1 MGLADRHYHRE
12 PGRFDPGG
20 SSYGGGGSGI
30 LNWRLWSVTTWLIVL
45 CTSIFVLDTF
55 LPRVPVVMQTRVEAD
70 LPKSVIADA
79 EPGSRETWRVT
90 EDRFG
95 NPLEGVR
102 PLLRTGPDGV
112 TREVGVQQ
120 LRWMPVL
127 QAHLHYSTQKGFFQL
142 EFWRILGFQFLH
154 THDTI
159 LHLLFNMMGLFF
171 FGPLV
176 ERELGS
182 KRYLAFYLLCG
193 IAGALFYT
201 VLNVGG
207 IVLQQVTGQA
217 EPVTFLLFSDM
228 ATPLIGASAGVFG
241 VLIAGAR
248 LAPNATVHLFML
260 IPVRFGTLAWV
271 LIGLEVFMLLTGA
284 RNAGG
289 HAAHLGGAAAGFY
302 FIRNPHHLHDF
313 FDILGRVDPTSRG
326 TGRRSGRG
334 GEGVATRARRGLGR
348 LAGSAPPD
356 PAEVDRILDKV
367 FNEGISSLSEKERRV
382 LEAARRAGDRQ
393 AG

>member
-1 MGLADRHYHRE
+1 MGLADRHYHRDDA
-12 PGRFDPGG
+12 GFDR
-20 SSYGGGGSGI
+20 GSGPM
-30 LNWRLWSVTTWLIVL
+30 NWRLWSVTTWLIVI
-45 CTSIFVLDTF
+45 CTAVFVLDTF
-55 LPRVPVVMQTRVEAD
+55 LPQRPVVMQTRINESFAPEVVREARPD
-70 LPKSVIADA
+70 QAVVMQ
-79 EPGSRETWRVT
+79 R
-90 EDRFG
+90 DRHG
-95 NPLEGVR
+95 RPATGQR
-102 PLLRTGPDGV
+102 PLVRRGPDGQPQV
-112 TREVGVQQ
+112 VGVQE
-120 LRWMPVL
+120 LRWMPFL
-127 QAHLHYSTQKGFFQL
+127 QAHLHFSTLKGFFQV
-142 EFWRILGFQFLH
+142 EFWRLLGFQFLH

-159 LHLLFNMMGLFF
+159 MHLLFNMMGLFF

-201 VLNVGG
+201 LLNVGG
-207 IVLQQVTGQA
+207 IAVQMITGDPR
-217 EPVTFLLFSDM
+217 PVTFLLFSDIS
-228 ATPLIGASAGVFG
+228 TPLIGASAGVFG

-271 LIGLEVFMLLTGA
+271 LIGIEVFMLLTGA

-313 FDILGRVDPTSRG
+313 FDILGRMDPSSRSRR
-326 TGRRSGRG
+326 GRPREG
-334 GEGVATRARRGLGR
+334 GGSISRARQGLGR
-348 LAGSAPPD
+348 LAGQAPPD
-356 PAEVDRILDKV
+356 PAEVDRILEKV
-367 FNEGISSLSEKERRV
+367 FNEGLGSLTARERKA
-382 LEAARRAGDRQ
+382 LEAARRAGDDR

>member
-20 SSYGGGGSGI
+20 SSYGGGGSGV
-30 LNWRLWSVTTWLIVL
+30 LNWRLWSVTTWLIVI

-55 LPRVPVVMQTRVEAD
+55 LPRSMVVMSTAKD
-70 LPKSVIADA
+70 PSVSSAVFDEA
-79 EPGSRETWRVT
+79 EPGPPETWTVQP
-90 EDRFG
+90 DRFG
-95 NPLEGVR
+95 NPAAGTR
-102 PLLRTGPDGV
+102 PLIRTGPDGQPQP
-112 TREVGVQQ
+112 VGVQQ
-120 LRWMPVL
+120 LRWMPFL

-154 THDTI
+154 THETI

-207 IVLQQVTGQA
+207 IVVQQVTGQV
-217 EPVTFLLFSDM
+217 VTFLLFTDM

-271 LIGLEVFMLLTGA
+271 LIGIEVFMLLTGA

-326 TGRRSGRG
+326 GGRRAAAAREGMAVRAKRG
-334 GEGVATRARRGLGR
+334 IGR
-348 LAGSAPPD
+348 LTGDTPPD

-367 FNEGISSLSEKERRV
+367 FNEGISSLTDKERRV
-382 LEAARRAGDRQ
+382 LEAARNASDRQ
-393 AG
+393 TG

>member
-1 MGLADRHYHRE
+1 MGLADRHYHRDE
-12 PGRFDPGG
+12 AGFTR
-20 SSYGGGGSGI
+20 GSGPM
-30 LNWRLWSVTTWLIVL
+30 NWRLWSVTTWLIVI
-45 CTSIFVLDTF
+45 CISVFVLDTF
-55 LPRVPVVMQTRVEAD
+55 LPPQPVVMQTRINESFSPEVVREARPD
-70 LPKSVIADA
+70 QAVVMQ
-79 EPGSRETWRVT
+79 R
-90 EDRFG
+90 DRHG
-95 NPLEGVR
+95 RPATGQRPLVR
-102 PLLRTGPDGV
+102 PGPDGRPQV
-112 TREVGVQQ
+112 VGVQE
-120 LRWMPVL
+120 LRWMPFL
-127 QAHLHYSTQKGFFQL
+127 QAHLHFSTLKGFFQV
-142 EFWRILGFQFLH
+142 EFWRLLGFQFLH

-159 LHLLFNMMGLFF
+159 MHLLFNMMGLFF

-201 VLNVGG
+201 LLNVGG
-207 IVLQQVTGQA
+207 IAVQMITGDPR
-217 EPVTFLLFSDM
+217 PVTFLLFSDIS
-228 ATPLIGASAGVFG
+228 TPLIGASAGVFG

-271 LIGLEVFMLLTGA
+271 LIGIEVFMLVTGA

-313 FDILGRVDPTSRG
+313 FDILGRMDPSSRSRRGLPREGGG
-326 TGRRSGRG
+326 TLS
-334 GEGVATRARRGLGR
+334 RARRGLGR
-348 LAGSAPPD
+348 LAGQAPPD
-356 PAEVDRILDKV
+356 PAEVDRILEKV
-367 FNEGISSLSEKERRV
+367 FNEGLSSLTDRERKA
-382 LEAARRAGDRQ
+382 LEAARRAGDHR